1 MFGRI
6 LGSSTNEYSKF
17 CADSETPISLAE
29 KNKFEVCPADLDEAS
44 YEGATG
50 HRLSVVDQTNMFV
63 NFKHMRKTKKLRAL
77 VVTDKGDEVLVDL
90 ETLVD
95 WGTLPECYSL
105 P

>member
-1 MFGRI
+1 
-6 LGSSTNEYSKF
+6 
-17 CADSETPISLAE
+17 
-29 KNKFEVCPADLDEAS
+29 
-44 YEGATG
+44 
-50 HRLSVVDQTNMFV
+50 MFV

-77 VVTDKGDEVLVDL
+77 VVADEGVEVLVDL